1 MKLLQFV
8 NHRLSLK
15 CYRCLVYP
23 RRWVS
28 LPLRTSPV
36 YIQGKAQSWNQSW
49 KRDILFGELRPFR
62 PSQVTCTNE
71 GWCHARLASG
81 RSSARATDP
90 LQAAVK
96 DHDSDEDFGT
106 LSDRYS
112 SRIVYKKNKAEFE
125 NLRYED
131 DEDEEVAEGK
141 PRQGRRNTPYWYHLQ
156 CKKLIKNKKLAE
168 ALEMFETQMLKEE
181 RLQPEEGNYTVL
193 IGGCGRAGYV
203 KKAFKLYN
211 DMKKRGLEPSE
222 ATYTA
227 LFNACA
233 ESPWKD
239 SGMQHALKLRQELMS
254 KNIELNLITYHALLK
269 ACALCSDLRTSFE
282 IFKEIVQNGHR
293 PTGETFSFLM
303 MGCIKDK
310 DAGFT
315 YTLQV
320 WRQMLR
326 LGLKPDHSIYNLLLR
341 ATRDCGIGNPN
352 TLSNI
357 LLQVQ
362 SEASVPMTLKAGRH
376 AQQDKRRKVK
386 EGNKIPMITEFD
398 VEDLEKQIFSEHP
411 SSGNSR
417 HVDLCLSAGEH
428 SSLSL
433 DSRNLDSKMAR
444 DKMALNSSVMNR
456 DSPSRL
462 PQTAQN
468 LPNLL
473 DLNVSC
479 GNVVSLT
486 SITTSS
492 DRLALIGNVEG
503 FLKKMESDS
512 VIPDIKTF
520 TLLAEVLDLQSQNES
535 VLITLMDKYKVRA
548 DVTFFNTLV
557 RKRSKLGD
565 LDGAKALMPILVS
578 RGIAPNL
585 QTFCNLA
592 IACRSMK
599 DGMQL
604 LTDMKTSGI
613 TPNSHIYSAL
623 INAAV
628 KKLDYVYLI
637 AIIRDMRMN
646 SVPPNEVVIR
656 QLEFAAQYPPNF
668 DRYKEK
674 NPYLEKIDGF
684 RAYYFRWLK
693 TMPAEETPHPWAK
706 YRTPKQTSKPCEL
719 DKDFE

>member
-1 MKLLQFV
+1 MFKLGSVL
-8 NHRLSLK
+8 LK
-15 CYRCLVYP
+15 
-23 RRWVS
+23 VS
-28 LPLRTSPV
+28 V
-36 YIQGKAQSWNQSW
+36 A
-49 KRDILFGELRPFR
+49 
-62 PSQVTCTNE
+62 
-71 GWCHARLASG
+71 
-81 RSSARATDP
+81 
-90 LQAAVK
+90 
-96 DHDSDEDFGT
+96 
-106 LSDRYS
+106 
-112 SRIVYKKNKAEFE
+112 IVYKKNKAEFE